1 MSFSW
6 GILSTGRIAEDFANC
21 LQINKCIQFFFSFCF
36 EKKKKITT
44 QILFKKAKIIAVGS
58 RSQQS
63 ADEFGKKFDIEH
75 RHAR

>member
-36 EKKKKITT
+36 EKKKIHNTNSIQKSENNCCWKSFSTIC
-44 QILFKKAKIIAVGS
+44 
-58 RSQQS
+58 
-63 ADEFGKKFDIEH
+63 
-75 RHAR
+75 